1 MHPTPLP
8 LDRLNTLPTAEF
20 VALLGPVFEHAPWV
34 AGTVAGQRPF
44 PTVTA
49 LHEAMMAAVRAAPV
63 ERRLAFV
70 RAHPE
75 LGSKVARA
83 DITAESRAEQGSLG
97 LDRLNDTDFTRFQHL
112 NAAYKARFDFPFIV
126 CVRRQTRAAILALF
140 EQRLMNA
147 PDAELATALDEIGHI
162 TRLRLAD
169 LVDGPGM
176 PRIHGRL
183 SSHVLDTVTGRP
195 AAGVKIAL
203 YEIDDAGLGLIAEAV
218 TNADGRTDA
227 PLLSGAPLRR
237 GRYELRFH
245 VGDYFR
251 RAGQD
256 AGWLDVVPIGFGVAE
271 PEGHYHVP
279 LLVTPW
285 SYTTYR
291 GS

>member
-1 MHPTPLP
+1 MPVP
-8 LDRLNTLPTAEF
+8 LDRLNTIPAAEF

-34 AGTVAGQRPF
+34 AETVASQRPF
-44 PTVTA
+44 PAVTA
-49 LHEAMMAAVRAAPV
+49 LHDAMMAAVHAAPV

-97 LDRLNDTDFTRFQHL
+97 LDRLSDADFTRFQHL
-112 NAAYKARFDFPFIV
+112 NAAYKARFDIPFIV

-169 LVDGPGM
+169 LVEGPGM

-183 SSHVLDTVTGRP
+183 SSHVLNTVNGRP
-195 AAGVKIAL
+195 AAGVRIAL

-256 AGWLDVVPIGFGVAE
+256 AGWLDVVPISFGIAE

>member
-1 MHPTPLP
+1 MPAP
-8 LDRLNTLPTAEF
+8 LDRLNNLPAAEF

-34 AGTVAGQRPF
+34 AEAVAGQRPF

-49 LHEAMMAAVRAAPV
+49 LHEAMMAAVRAAPTD
-63 ERRLAFV
+63 RRLAFV

-97 LDRLNDTDFTRFQHL
+97 LDRLSDTDFARFQHL
-112 NAAYKARFDFPFIV
+112 NAAYKARFDVPFIV
-126 CVRRQTRAAILALF
+126 CVRRQTRAAILTLF
-140 EQRLMNA
+140 ERRLLNS
-147 PDAELATALDEIGHI
+147 PDAELATALDEIGYI

-183 SSHVLDTVTGRP
+183 SSHALDTVNGRP

-203 YEIDDAGLGLIAEAV
+203 YEIDDTALGLIAEAV

-251 RAGQD
+251 RTGHD
-256 AGWLDVVPIGFGVAE
+256 AGWLDVVPIGFGIAE

-279 LLVTPW
+279 LLCTPW
-285 SYTTYR
+285 SYSTYR